1 VTTPL
6 IASRAFAQAFPN
18 RPIRI
23 VIGFPP
29 GGGIDI
35 LARLMAP
42 KMAERLGQPVVVE
55 NRPGANG
62 QIAIQ
67 GVAQSEPDGHT
78 ILFGTTGNLAVNP
91 VLYAGRPGMNMER
104 DFAPLSHVASL
115 AFVLVVH
122 PSVPAKSLKELIALA
137 KAKPGEMLYGSS
149 GNGGLPHLSG
159 ELLNLQA
166 GIKARHVPFRGSAP
180 VFTALLGEQVNYTFD
195 ALAIAQP
202 HIEAGKLRALATTG
216 ATRMAALPDVPV
228 AKDTLPNFEV
238 VNWYGMMVRAGTPPA
253 IIARLNDEV
262 ASALRQPDVA
272 ARAASLG
279 LDLVGST
286 PQQFATLQKAE
297 IAKWGEVIRAANIK
311 DE

>member
-1 VTTPL
+1 
-6 IASRAFAQAFPN
+6 
-18 RPIRI
+18 
-23 VIGFPP
+23 
-29 GGGIDI
+29 
-35 LARLMAP
+35 
-42 KMAERLGQPVVVE
+42 
-55 NRPGANG
+55 
-62 QIAIQ
+62 
-67 GVAQSEPDGHT
+67 
-78 ILFGTTGNLAVNP
+78 
-91 VLYAGRPGMNMER
+91 
-104 DFAPLSHVASL
+104 
-115 AFVLVVH
+115 
-122 PSVPAKSLKELIALA
+122 VPAKTLKELIELA
-137 KAKPGEMLYGSS
+137 KTKPGDMLYGSS

-238 VNWYGMMVRAGTPPA
+238 VNWYGMMVRAGTPAA
-253 IIARLNDEV
+253 IIARLHEEV

-272 ARAASLG
+272 ARAAALG

-286 PQQFATLQKAE
+286 PQQFAALQKAE